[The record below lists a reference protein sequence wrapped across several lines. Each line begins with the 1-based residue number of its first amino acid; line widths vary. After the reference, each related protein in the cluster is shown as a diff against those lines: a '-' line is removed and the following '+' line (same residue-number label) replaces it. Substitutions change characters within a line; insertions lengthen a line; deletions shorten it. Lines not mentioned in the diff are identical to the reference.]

1 MKHCLLLASLLT
13 FSAQAD
19 DWPQWNGPDGK
30 GICKEDGIIDV
41 IPSSG
46 LKLQW
51 KKSVSWGYSGP
62 AVANGHVFVTDYIV
76 KSGKITNNAG
86 ARDKLEGTERVL
98 CFNAKTG
105 EQAWNHEYDRS
116 YAVSFGGGP
125 RVVPTVHD
133 GHVYTIGAEGNLV
146 CLNAKSG
153 KPVWQHD
160 FAKEYKAE
168 TPLWGH
174 SAPPLVYKG
183 NLICLVGGKGS
194 LVVAF
199 DLKTGKEQWKTLS
212 SEGKDGTGYCPPTII
227 KHGGVDQLLVWSP
240 TTVYSLNP
248 DNREVYWQHTLKPGY
263 KMSIMPPMLE
273 GNMLYT
279 AGESQQ
285 SLMLELDPS
294 KPAAKEVWRGKAN
307 SSVYFAT
314 NYGHFENGHIYG
326 ASINGF
332 MVCARAS
339 DGKRMWQSSQVTMGN
354 ENQRKLNHTSA
365 FMIKL
370 KGDNFLFFTDSGD
383 VVTATMNPEG
393 CKETGRFHAIE
404 PTENVWRRQL
414 VWSYP
419 ALANGTLFL
428 RSDKQLFAYDISK

>member
-1 MKHCLLLASLLT
+1 MC
-13 FSAQAD
+13 
-19 DWPQWNGPDGK
+19 
-30 GICKEDGIIDV
+30 I
-41 IPSSG
+41 
-46 LKLQW
+46 
-51 KKSVSWGYSGP
+51 
-62 AVANGHVFVTDYIV
+62 
-76 KSGKITNNAG
+76 
-86 ARDKLEGTERVL
+86 RDR
-98 CFNAKTG
+98 
-105 EQAWNHEYDRS
+105 
-116 YAVSFGGGP
+116 
-125 RVVPTVHD
+125 
-133 GHVYTIGAEGNLV
+133 
-146 CLNAKSG
+146 
-153 KPVWQHD
+153 
-160 FAKEYKAE
+160 
-168 TPLWGH
+168 
-174 SAPPLVYKG
+174 
-183 NLICLVGGKGS
+183 
-194 LVVAF
+194 
-199 DLKTGKEQWKTLS
+199 
-212 SEGKDGTGYCPPTII
+212 
-227 KHGGVDQLLVWSP
+227 
-240 TTVYSLNP
+240 
-248 DNREVYWQHTLKPGY
+248 
-263 KMSIMPPMLE
+263 
-273 GNMLYT
+273 
-279 AGESQQ
+279 
-285 SLMLELDPS
+285 S

>member
-1 MKHCLLLASLLT
+1 M
-13 FSAQAD
+13 QAD

-76 KSGKITNNAG
+76 KSGEITNNAG

-105 EQAWNHEYDRS
+105 EQTWKHEYDRS

-183 NLICLVGGKGS
+183 NLICLVAVS
-194 LVVAF
+194 YTHL
-199 DLKTGKEQWKTLS
+199 TL
-212 SEGKDGTGYCPPTII
+212 PT
-227 KHGGVDQLLVWSP
+227 
-240 TTVYSLNP
+240 
-248 DNREVYWQHTLKPGY
+248 NREV
-263 KMSIMPPMLE
+263 
-273 GNMLYT
+273 
-279 AGESQQ
+279 
-285 SLMLELDPS
+285 
-294 KPAAKEVWRGKAN
+294 
-307 SSVYFAT
+307 
-314 NYGHFENGHIYG
+314 
-326 ASINGF
+326 
-332 MVCARAS
+332 
-339 DGKRMWQSSQVTMGN
+339 
-354 ENQRKLNHTSA
+354 
-365 FMIKL
+365 
-370 KGDNFLFFTDSGD
+370 
-383 VVTATMNPEG
+383 
-393 CKETGRFHAIE
+393 
-404 PTENVWRRQL
+404 
-414 VWSYP
+414 
-419 ALANGTLFL
+419 
-428 RSDKQLFAYDISK
+428 